1 MPRDSFFWHLPA
13 QCPHGSVSQLMTL
26 ILANPQSLLFKYF
39 FCSCLSFSPSI
50 SVTLMCEV
58 VPHNLHILLFVSLC
72 SLCFPVS
79 KDPIDISS
87 SSDFFPSVLS
97 SLHLAHQRPS
107 SFPLWCFSSLE
118 FIFVFFL
125 AGQGLKFY
133 VIQTL
138 FSFLYI
144 ILIFQ
149 FLVNNFL
156 KSTMYK
162 NLKACWG
169 LDSVQ
174 LNGKSFVLSSPSRVV
189 QRDHLLPFSFPSLD
203 VHFLPSSCLRL

>member
-1 MPRDSFFWHLPA
+1 
-13 QCPHGSVSQLMTL
+13 MTL

-118 FIFVFFL
+118 FIFVFFGWIGTKVL
-125 AGQGLKFY
+125 CY
-133 VIQTL
+133 SNPVL
-138 FSFLYI
+138 FSVYNTD
-144 ILIFQ
+144 
-149 FLVNNFL
+149 FLV
-156 KSTMYK
+156 
-162 NLKACWG
+162 
-169 LDSVQ
+169 
-174 LNGKSFVLSSPSRVV
+174 SSERFFKKHYV
-189 QRDHLLPFSFPSLD
+189 
-203 VHFLPSSCLRL
+203 